1 MKSISN
7 HKLFIIFTIV
17 LFFNAAC
24 GIVRNPFRE
33 SSNIPFNSEVWKKS
47 DAFEKGR
54 MFDDIIRKNLINGQD
69 KDELVKL
76 LGEPDKKRVEEGN
89 DIYLYKIEVGHNTTM
104 PYLGITIDKKM
115 GAYLGAI
122 KNGTGSILVA
132 E

>member
-1 MKSISN
+1 MNNKPD
-7 HKLFIIFTIV
+7 HKLIIIFTIV
-17 LFFNAAC
+17 LLFNAAC
-24 GIVRNPFRE
+24 GIVRNPFRD

-47 DAFEKGR
+47 DAFERGR
-54 MFDDIIRKNLINGQD
+54 MFDDMIRKNLIDGLN

-89 DIYLYKIEVGHNTTM
+89 DIYLYKIEVGHNTTI

-115 GAYLGAI
+115 GAFLGAI
-122 KNGTGSILVA
+122 KNGQGSILVA

>member
-1 MKSISN
+1 MNKKTN
-7 HKLFIIFTIV
+7 HKLLFIFTIV

-47 DAFEKGR
+47 DSFERGR
-54 MFDDIIRKNLINGQD
+54 MFDDIIKKNLIDGLN

-76 LGEPDKKRVEEGN
+76 LGEPDKKRIEEGN
-89 DIYLYKIEVGHNTTM
+89 DIFLYRIEIGHNTTM

-115 GAYLGAI
+115 GAYLGAL
-122 KNGTGSILVA
+122 KDGKGSILVS

>member
-1 MKSISN
+1 MQIRTN

-17 LFFNAAC
+17 LIFNAAC
-24 GIVRNPFRE
+24 EIVKNPFRE
-33 SSNIPFNSEVWKKS
+33 SSNIPFNSEVWKKK
-47 DAFEKGR
+47 DAFERGR
-54 MFDDIIRKNLINGQD
+54 MFDDIIRKNLIGEQN

-115 GAYLGAI
+115 GAYLGAL